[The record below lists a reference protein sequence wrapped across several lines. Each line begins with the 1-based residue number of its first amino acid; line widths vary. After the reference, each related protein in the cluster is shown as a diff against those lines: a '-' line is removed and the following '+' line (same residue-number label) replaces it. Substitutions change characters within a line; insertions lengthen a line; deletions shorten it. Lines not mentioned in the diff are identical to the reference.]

1 MSPQKKLE
9 SSAAVIEEELNADP
23 RERPRMIEARR
34 LVKGLGDSNSQRRAE
49 VREQLLG
56 LGRAALPALLSSLQ
70 DPNPNVRW
78 QAAKALGHL
87 HDPETTMD
95 LLDAMEDDDFG
106 VRWLAAEGL
115 IAMGP
120 ACLEILLKG
129 LTACFD
135 SVRIREGAR
144 HVLHVLVDKGYNDE
158 TIDKLLLALRGSGP
172 PAEAAWAAELA
183 WEKIIK
189 SSAVRGRAGRE

>member
-23 RERPRMIEARR
+23 LERPRMIKAR
-34 LVKGLGDSNSQRRAE
+34 LLAKGLSNSNSQKRAE
-49 VREQLLG
+49 VREQLLD
-56 LGRAALPALLSSLQ
+56 LGRAALPALLSALQ
-70 DPNPNVRW
+70 DSNPNVRW
-78 QAAKALGHL
+78 QAAKALSQL

-129 LTACFD
+129 LTSCFN

-144 HVLHVLVDKGYNDE
+144 HVLHVLVDKGYTDE
-158 TIDKLLLALRGSGP
+158 SIDKLLHALQGSGL
-172 PAEAAWAAELA
+172 PADVGWASEAAW
-183 WEKIIK
+183 EKLIK
-189 SSAVRGRAGRE
+189 K

>member
-1 MSPQKKLE
+1 MNPKKKLA

-23 RERPRMIEARR
+23 LELPRMTEAR
-34 LVKGLGDSNSQRRAE
+34 LLADGLSDTNSRQRAQ
-49 VREQLLG
+49 VREKLLG
-56 LGRAALPALLSSLQ
+56 LGRAALPALLSALRNA
-70 DPNPNVRW
+70 NPNVRW
-78 QAAKALGHL
+78 QAAKALSQL
-87 HDPETTMD
+87 HEPETTLD

-120 ACLEILLKG
+120 DCLETLLKG

-144 HVLHVLVDKGYNDE
+144 HVLHVLVDKGYTDE
-158 TIDKLLLALRGSGP
+158 AMDKLMHALRGSGP
-172 PAEAAWAAELA
+172 PAEVGWAAEKA
-183 WEKIIK
+183 WEALQK
-189 SSAVRGRAGRE
+189 SRR